1 MAKEKMNVVAKK
13 GDKIPLKIV
22 AGPTEQGKAVL
33 PQSKVTK
40 TLFGTEKGDWLP
52 VIHAVDNTK
61 KVDDG
66 DERFVFKA
74 ENLDGKLRT
83 YFTNRLVQFGEFESI
98 CPLFGLDPAKS
109 GTDLG
114 IEFGT
119 DIYVYTEGRDKNNK
133 PEMTVQVI
141 SAKAIPTV
149 GPCKTYYNEDDNL
162 CIILN
167 TQTGKLVISKINKK
181 EGRGSSLEVHGEE
194 HDNVLGFFFSVST
207 KAMRD
212 AYAEETAEYYEEIF
226 KCSHATH
233 TVDGVIDR
241 MILISDCLDKN
252 TIDKLRTEEVKK
264 LFVPKVKEWFDSLPS
279 FDKKKFCYKFDHA
292 FRFDV
297 SVIFDDGVTVD
308 NLTAETAKF
317 DKNAL
322 LNIIYP
328 DIVSNV
334 TKEYDGTIE
343 YDDAGLP
350 VVNNEDKRNL
360 EFIGFKKE
368 QTDQLIAA
376 TIEML
381 NQSKQNVESSKKTL
395 DDPDFKTKCFDAECV
410 LLPLI
415 SGANEFAV
423 AAVKEHATEYN
434 YLKNKYD
441 FGLDVA
447 HHDEAS
453 NAAIQSLASLQILSR
468 YQVRK
473 QFENREFENLH
484 TFKSVMVYFAAMKR
498 AGIVCKENGVDNYG
512 ALNAFYTFALEK
524 IKFIA
529 DEGLS
534 YFTNRVFNTFMI
546 GQNQSY
552 LSSLRIFINNSL
564 LIENFRGLEQKD
576 AISKML
582 GEISSKD
589 TYIETMASYPMRNVM
604 TVAKSLVGINN
615 FIESDNERLV
625 KSFEEENARLTKDM
639 HLSINMEDPE
649 LDKLSATL
657 YGELWNIRE
666 LINNNFDGIVD
677 FCRVIEVNAAAE
689 VEKISSRKVKGLG
702 GYMDV
707 GADFVA
713 VSGVLKYIEAI
724 AHKKIKDYDSVTGE
738 LTGEHD
744 ITTEEVKNIIMRWLL
759 TTVTKETT
767 CGAYNRLADEMAAVC
782 EGMNDGSRTSENASF
797 AASIAA
803 MTACEEII
811 GGRADDGVNEDLIY
825 AFDAPVVKTVGKDAL
840 STVIAGL
847 QGKEEDGTSR
857 LNKARVDG
865 IKTNFEISIYNARI
879 ARAVLDEVIEYS
891 KTLTVP
897 KE

>member
-1 MAKEKMNVVAKK
+1 MAKEKMNVAAKN

-40 TLFGTEKGDWLP
+40 TLFGTGERDWLP
-52 VIHAVDNTK
+52 VVHNVDGTK
-61 KVDDG
+61 LVTES

-74 ENLDGKLRT
+74 EDLDGRLKT
-83 YFTNRLVQFGEFESI
+83 YFTNRLIQFGEFESVA
-98 CPLFGLDPAKS
+98 PLFGFNAFKP
-109 GTDLG
+109 GTDVGL
-114 IEFGT
+114 EFGT
-119 DIYVYTEGRDKNNK
+119 DIYVYTEGLDKNGK

-167 TQTGKLVISKINKK
+167 TQTGKLVISKIKD
-181 EGRGSSLEVHGEE
+181 EVIDGFVTN
-194 HDNVLGFFFSVST
+194 DNILGFFFSLST
-207 KAMRD
+207 KDMRD
-212 AYAEETAEYYEEIF
+212 AHVEEIAEYYETIF
-226 KCSHATH
+226 KRSQETDKL
-233 TVDGVIDR
+233 DGVIDR

-368 QTDQLIAA
+368 QTDQLVAA

-395 DDPDFKTKCFDAECV
+395 EDADFKSKCFDAECI

-415 SGANEFAV
+415 SSADA
-423 AAVKEHATEYN
+423 AAVNGIKLAHVTEYN

-441 FGLDVA
+441 FELDVA

-512 ALNAFYTFALEK
+512 ALNAFYAFALEK

-825 AFDAPVVKTVGKDAL
+825 VFDAPVVKTVGKDAL